1 MQTIYNCNKF
11 LGEVVHLLTNRNA
24 GEPIFLS
31 MPVCVPS
38 VSRDPQ
44 NMRKGHP
51 LSYSKY
57 VCKHAVYIWLHI
69 LHYMQAH

>member
-11 LGEVVHLLTNRNA
+11 LGEVVHLLTDRNA
-24 GEPIFLS
+24 GVPIFLS

-51 LSYSKY
+51 LSYSVQTRCLY
-57 VCKHAVYIWLHI
+57 LAPHFTLHAGSLE
-69 LHYMQAH
+69 